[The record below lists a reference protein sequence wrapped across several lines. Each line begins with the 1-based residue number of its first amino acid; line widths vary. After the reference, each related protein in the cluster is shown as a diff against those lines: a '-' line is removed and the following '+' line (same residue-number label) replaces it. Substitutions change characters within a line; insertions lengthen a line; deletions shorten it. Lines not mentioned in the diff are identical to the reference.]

1 MDLREKLELKYR
13 RVDIYD
19 LIETLTVEERKDLI
33 RYLEDSIRE
42 MEEKAPGLTY
52 LEEQWQEIRRLLKE
66 LEYEPYIDDQWQIWE
81 IWDICEELIKSGR
94 IRESSWEIRKEILSE
109 IIEGEFF
116 DWYGVIDPMQ
126 DLFRASCLNGEEK
139 ISCADMVFREGS
151 DYMKKEV
158 APWYLEGGRPDKYY
172 TYLETFLGRESGP
185 YEELIGYYWDKDREK
200 AITLA
205 DTAMKKCRSGMTG
218 IMVFLL
224 RDAAEKGDTERY
236 AKLTRSAKTRVSID
250 YAEVLRRLGQEAS
263 E

>member
-1 MDLREKLELKYR
+1 MKYK

-19 LIETLTVEERKDLI
+19 LIETLTVEERKNLI

-81 IWDICEELIKSGR
+81 ILDICEELKESGR
-94 IRESSWEIRKEILSE
+94 IGESSWDIRKKILSE
-109 IIEGEFF
+109 ITEGEFF
-116 DWYGVIDPMQ
+116 DWYGVIDPMR
-126 DLFRASCLNGEEK
+126 DLFRALCLNGEEK
-139 ISCADMVFREGS
+139 LSCAEMVFREGS

-158 APWYLEGGRPDKYY
+158 APWYLEGGRPEKYY
-172 TYLETFLGRESGP
+172 EYLEGRLGRESGP

-200 AITLA
+200 AIALA
-205 DTAMKKCRSGMTG
+205 DTAMAKCKYEMTG

-224 RDAAEKGDTERY
+224 RDAAEKGDTARY
-236 AKLTRSAKTRVSID
+236 AKLTRSAKARGSID
-250 YAEVLRRLGQEAS
+250 YAEVLRRLGQEAQ